1 MVMPRTPDRVARDD
15 AFAEGAAIVRALAAD
30 GENFVAQT
38 DEQDRF
44 LSDVTADHAAIGQ

>member
-1 MVMPRTPDRVARDD
+1 MPGAPDRVARHD
-15 AFAEGAAIVRALAAD
+15 AFAERSAIVRALAAD

-38 DEQDRF
+38 DEQDRL